1 MATIL
6 HYLILL
12 SIAILP
18 VAGLLLFIYFQ
29 DKYEKEPIKSLLK
42 AFFGGMLAIVFDIV
56 LVTTIEYSI
65 GLIPILSDTVFYDSF
80 LTAAIPEE
88 LCKFLIFM
96 IFIWHDKNFNEY
108 FDGIVYATF
117 IGLGFAC
124 VENIEYVFMYGFG
137 AGVSRALFAVPGH
150 FLFGVLMGYFLSL
163 AKFTPEKRKHY
174 IFLGLLFAM
183 VAHGLYDWLLM
194 FVDRLSYMG
203 SDFAYLVSGIVYQA
217 FLAGDVLLWIFG
229 MKLVRKHQRNSLQ
242 QAEEN
247 AETVESELKQI
258 DWDAGNKY

>member
-1 MATIL
+1 MTFL
-6 HYLILL
+6 SSFILL

-18 VAGLLLFIYFQ
+18 VAGLLIFIYFQ
-29 DKYEKEPIKSLLK
+29 DKYQKEPIKSLLK
-42 AFFGGMLAIVFDIV
+42 AFFGGWLAVVMDIG
-56 LVTTIEYSI
+56 LVTTINYSI
-65 GLIPILSDTVFYDSF
+65 GLLPLLSDTVFYDSF

-96 IFIWHDKNFNEY
+96 IFIWRDKNFDEY

-117 IGLGFAC
+117 ISLGFAC

-163 AKFTPEKRKHY
+163 AKFTPEKRKKY
-174 IFLGLLFAM
+174 IFLGLLFAII
-183 VAHGLYDWLLM
+183 AHGLYDWLLM
-194 FVDRLSYMG
+194 FVDRLSSIG
-203 SDFAYLVSGIVYQA
+203 SDFAYVVSGIVYQA

-247 AETVESELKQI
+247 AETVESEFKQI

>member
-1 MATIL
+1 MTL
-6 HYLILL
+6 LSYLILL

-18 VAGLLLFIYFQ
+18 VAGLLIFIYFQ
-29 DKYEKEPIKSLLK
+29 DKYQKEPIKSLLK
-42 AFFGGMLAIVFDIV
+42 AFFGGWLAVLMDIG

-65 GLIPILSDTVFYDSF
+65 GLFPILPETVFYDSF

-96 IFIWHDKNFNEY
+96 IFIWRDKNFDEY

-124 VENIEYVFMYGFG
+124 IENIEYVFMYGFG

-163 AKFTPEKRKHY
+163 AKFTPEKRKKY
-174 IFLGLLFAM
+174 IFLGLLFAII
-183 VAHGLYDWLLM
+183 AHGLYDWLLM
-194 FVDRLSYMG
+194 FVDRLSSMG
-203 SDFAYLVSGIVYQA
+203 SDFAYVVSGIVYQA

-229 MKLVRKHQRNSLQ
+229 MKLVRKHQRNSRQ
-242 QAEEN
+242 QAEETVD
-247 AETVESELKQI
+247 TVESEYKQI
-258 DWDAGNKY
+258 DWNAGNNY

>member
-1 MATIL
+1 MTFL
-6 HYLILL
+6 SSFILL

-18 VAGLLLFIYFQ
+18 VAGLLIFIYFQ
-29 DKYEKEPIKSLLK
+29 DKYQKEPIKSLLK
-42 AFFGGMLAIVFDIV
+42 AFFGGWLAVVMDIG
-56 LVTTIEYSI
+56 LVTTINYSM
-65 GLIPILSDTVFYDSF
+65 GLLPLLSDTVFYDSF

-96 IFIWHDKNFNEY
+96 IFIWRDKNFDEY

-117 IGLGFAC
+117 ISLGFAC

-163 AKFTPEKRKHY
+163 AKFTPEKRKKY
-174 IFLGLLFAM
+174 IFLGLLFAII
-183 VAHGLYDWLLM
+183 AHGLYDWLLM
-194 FVDRLSYMG
+194 FVDRLSNIG
-203 SDFAYLVSGIVYQA
+203 SDFAYVVSGIVYQA

-242 QAEEN
+242 QAEGN
-247 AETVESELKQI
+247 AETVESEFKQI

>member
-1 MATIL
+1 MTL
-6 HYLILL
+6 LSYLILL
-12 SIAILP
+12 RIAILP
-18 VAGLLLFIYFQ
+18 VAGLLIFIYFQ
-29 DKYEKEPIKSLLK
+29 DKYQKEPIKSLLK
-42 AFFGGMLAIVFDIV
+42 AFFGGWLAVLMDIG

-65 GLIPILSDTVFYDSF
+65 GLFPILPDTVFYDSF

-96 IFIWHDKNFNEY
+96 IFIWRDKNFDEY

-124 VENIEYVFMYGFG
+124 IENIEYVFMYGFG

-163 AKFTPEKRKHY
+163 AKFTTAKRKKY
-174 IFLGLLFAM
+174 IFLGLLFAII
-183 VAHGLYDWLLM
+183 AHGLYDWLLM
-194 FVDRLSYMG
+194 FVDRLSSMG
-203 SDFAYLVSGIVYQA
+203 SDFAYVVSGIVYQA

-229 MKLVRKHQRNSLQ
+229 MKLVRKHQRNSRQ

-247 AETVESELKQI
+247 IETVENEFKQI

>member
-1 MATIL
+1 MTL
-6 HYLILL
+6 LSYLILL

-18 VAGLLLFIYFQ
+18 VAGLLIFIYFQ
-29 DKYEKEPIKSLLK
+29 DKYQKEPIKSLLK
-42 AFFGGMLAIVFDIV
+42 AFFGGWLAVLMDIG

-65 GLIPILSDTVFYDSF
+65 GLFPILPDTVFYDSF

-96 IFIWHDKNFNEY
+96 IFIWRDKKFDEY

-124 VENIEYVFMYGFG
+124 IENIEYVFMYGFG

-163 AKFTPEKRKHY
+163 AKFTPEKRKKY
-174 IFLGLLFAM
+174 IFLGLLFAII
-183 VAHGLYDWLLM
+183 AHGLYDWLLM
-194 FVDRLSYMG
+194 FVDRLSSMG
-203 SDFAYLVSGIVYQA
+203 SDFAYVVSGIVYQA

-229 MKLVRKHQRNSLQ
+229 MKLVRKHQRNSRQ

-247 AETVESELKQI
+247 IETVENEFKQI

>member
-1 MATIL
+1 MTL
-6 HYLILL
+6 LSYLILL

-18 VAGLLLFIYFQ
+18 VAGLLIFIYFQ
-29 DKYEKEPIKSLLK
+29 DKYQKEPIKSLLK
-42 AFFGGMLAIVFDIV
+42 AFFGGWLAVVMDIG

-65 GLIPILSDTVFYDSF
+65 GLFPILPDTVFYDSF

-96 IFIWHDKNFNEY
+96 IFIWRDKNFDEY

-163 AKFTPEKRKHY
+163 AKFTTEKRKKY
-174 IFLGLLFAM
+174 IFLGLLFAII
-183 VAHGLYDWLLM
+183 AHGLYDWLLM
-194 FVDRLSYMG
+194 FVDRLSSIG
-203 SDFAYLVSGIVYQA
+203 SDFAYVVSGIVYQA
-217 FLAGDVLLWIFG
+217 FLAGVVLLWIFG
-229 MKLVRKHQRNSLQ
+229 MKLVRKHQRNSRQ

-247 AETVESELKQI
+247 IENVENEFKQI

>member
-1 MATIL
+1 MTL
-6 HYLILL
+6 LSYLILL

-18 VAGLLLFIYFQ
+18 VAGLLIFIYFQ
-29 DKYEKEPIKSLLK
+29 DKYQKEPIKSLLK
-42 AFFGGMLAIVFDIV
+42 AFFGGWLAVLMDIG

-65 GLIPILSDTVFYDSF
+65 GLFPILPDTVFYDSF

-96 IFIWHDKNFNEY
+96 IFIWRDKNFDEY

-124 VENIEYVFMYGFG
+124 IENIEYVFMYGFG

-163 AKFTPEKRKHY
+163 AKFIPEKRKKY
-174 IFLGLLFAM
+174 IFLGLLFAII
-183 VAHGLYDWLLM
+183 AHGLYDWLLM
-194 FVDRLSYMG
+194 FVDRLSNIG

-229 MKLVRKHQRNSLQ
+229 MKLVRKHQRNSRQ
-242 QAEEN
+242 QAEETVD
-247 AETVESELKQI
+247 TVESEYKQI
-258 DWDAGNKY
+258 DWNAGNNY

>member
-1 MATIL
+1 MTL
-6 HYLILL
+6 LSYLILL

-18 VAGLLLFIYFQ
+18 VAGLLIFIYFQ
-29 DKYEKEPIKSLLK
+29 DKYQKEPIKSLLK
-42 AFFGGMLAIVFDIV
+42 AFFGGWLAVVMDIG

-65 GLIPILSDTVFYDSF
+65 GLFPILPDTVFYDSF

-96 IFIWHDKNFNEY
+96 IFIWRDKNFDEY

-124 VENIEYVFMYGFG
+124 IENIEYVFMYGFG

-163 AKFTPEKRKHY
+163 AKFTTEKRKKY
-174 IFLGLLFAM
+174 IFLGLLFAII
-183 VAHGLYDWLLM
+183 AHGLYDWLLM
-194 FVDRLSYMG
+194 FVDRLSSMG
-203 SDFAYLVSGIVYQA
+203 SDFAYVVSGIVYQA
-217 FLAGDVLLWIFG
+217 FLADDVLLWIFG
-229 MKLVRKHQRNSLQ
+229 MKLVRKHQRNSRQ

-247 AETVESELKQI
+247 IETVENEFKQI

>member
-1 MATIL
+1 MTFL
-6 HYLILL
+6 SSFILL

-18 VAGLLLFIYFQ
+18 VAGLLIFIYFQ
-29 DKYEKEPIKSLLK
+29 DKYQKEPIKSLLK
-42 AFFGGMLAIVFDIV
+42 AFFGGWLAVVMDIG
-56 LVTTIEYSI
+56 LVTTINYSI
-65 GLIPILSDTVFYDSF
+65 GLLPLLSDTVFYDSF

-88 LCKFLIFM
+88 MCKFLIFM
-96 IFIWHDKNFNEY
+96 IFIWRDKNFDEY

-117 IGLGFAC
+117 ISLGFAC

-163 AKFTPEKRKHY
+163 AKFTPEKRKKY
-174 IFLGLLFAM
+174 IFLGLLFAII
-183 VAHGLYDWLLM
+183 AHGLYDWLLM
-194 FVDRLSYMG
+194 FVDRLSNIG
-203 SDFAYLVSGIVYQA
+203 SDFAYVVSGIVYQA

-247 AETVESELKQI
+247 AETVESEFKQI

>member
-1 MATIL
+1 MTL
-6 HYLILL
+6 LSYLILL

-18 VAGLLLFIYFQ
+18 VGGLLIFIYFQ
-29 DKYEKEPIKSLLK
+29 DKYQKEPIKSLLK
-42 AFFGGMLAIVFDIV
+42 AFFGGWLAVVMDIG
-56 LVTTIEYSI
+56 LVTTINYSI
-65 GLIPILSDTVFYDSF
+65 GLLPLLSDTVFYDSF

-88 LCKFLIFM
+88 MCKFLIFM
-96 IFIWHDKNFNEY
+96 IFIWRDKNFDEY

-163 AKFTPEKRKHY
+163 AKFTPEKRKKY
-174 IFLGLLFAM
+174 IFLGLLFAII
-183 VAHGLYDWLLM
+183 AHGLYDWLLM
-194 FVDRLSYMG
+194 FVDRLSSIG
-203 SDFAYLVSGIVYQA
+203 SDFAYVVSGIVYQA

-247 AETVESELKQI
+247 AETVESEFKQI

>member
-1 MATIL
+1 MTL
-6 HYLILL
+6 LSYLILL

-18 VAGLLLFIYFQ
+18 VAGLLIFIYFQ
-29 DKYEKEPIKSLLK
+29 DKYQKEPIKSLLK
-42 AFFGGMLAIVFDIV
+42 AFFGGWLAVVMDIG

-65 GLIPILSDTVFYDSF
+65 GLFPILPDTVFYDSF

-96 IFIWHDKNFNEY
+96 IFIWRDKNFDEY

-124 VENIEYVFMYGFG
+124 IENIEYVFMYGFG

-163 AKFTPEKRKHY
+163 AKFTTEKRKKY
-174 IFLGLLFAM
+174 IFLGLLFAII
-183 VAHGLYDWLLM
+183 AHGLYDWLLM
-194 FVDRLSYMG
+194 FVDRLSSMG
-203 SDFAYLVSGIVYQA
+203 SDFAYVVSGIVYQA

-229 MKLVRKHQRNSLQ
+229 MKLVRKHQRNSRQ

-247 AETVESELKQI
+247 IETVENEFKQI
-258 DWDAGNKY
+258 DWDASNKY

>member
-1 MATIL
+1 MTL
-6 HYLILL
+6 LSYLILL

-18 VAGLLLFIYFQ
+18 VAGLLIFIYFQ
-29 DKYEKEPIKSLLK
+29 DKYQKEPIKSLLK
-42 AFFGGMLAIVFDIV
+42 AFFGGWLAVVMDIG

-65 GLIPILSDTVFYDSF
+65 GLFPILPDTVFYDSF

-96 IFIWHDKNFNEY
+96 IFIWRDKNFDEY

-124 VENIEYVFMYGFG
+124 IENIEYVFMYGFG

-163 AKFTPEKRKHY
+163 AKLKKEKRKKY
-174 IFLGLLFAM
+174 IFLGLLFAII
-183 VAHGLYDWLLM
+183 AHGLYDWLLM
-194 FVDRLSYMG
+194 FVERLSSMG
-203 SDFAYLVSGIVYQA
+203 SDFAYVVSGIVYQA

-229 MKLVRKHQRNSLQ
+229 MKLVRKHQRNSRQ

-247 AETVESELKQI
+247 IETVENEFKQI
-258 DWDAGNKY
+258 DWDASNKY

>member
-1 MATIL
+1 MTL
-6 HYLILL
+6 LSYLILL

-18 VAGLLLFIYFQ
+18 VAGLLIFIYFQ
-29 DKYEKEPIKSLLK
+29 DKYQKEPIKSLLK
-42 AFFGGMLAIVFDIV
+42 AFFGGWLAVLMDIG

-65 GLIPILSDTVFYDSF
+65 GLFPILPDTVFYDSF

-96 IFIWHDKNFNEY
+96 IFIWRDKNFDEY

-163 AKFTPEKRKHY
+163 AKFTPEKRKKY
-174 IFLGLLFAM
+174 IFLCLLFAII
-183 VAHGLYDWLLM
+183 AHGLYDWLLM
-194 FVDRLSYMG
+194 FVERLSSMG
-203 SDFAYLVSGIVYQA
+203 SDFAYVVSGIVYQA

-229 MKLVRKHQRNSLQ
+229 MKLVRKHQWNSRQ
-242 QAEEN
+242 QAEETVD
-247 AETVESELKQI
+247 TVESEYKQI
-258 DWDAGNKY
+258 DWNAGNNY

>member
-1 MATIL
+1 MTL
-6 HYLILL
+6 LSYLILL

-18 VAGLLLFIYFQ
+18 VAGLLIFIYFQ
-29 DKYEKEPIKSLLK
+29 DKYQKEPIKSLLK
-42 AFFGGMLAIVFDIV
+42 AFFGGWLAVVMDIG

-65 GLIPILSDTVFYDSF
+65 GLFPLLPDTVFYDSF

-96 IFIWHDKNFNEY
+96 IFIWRDKNFDEY

-124 VENIEYVFMYGFG
+124 IENIEYVFMYGFG

-163 AKFTPEKRKHY
+163 AKFTPEKRKKY
-174 IFLGLLFAM
+174 IFLGLLFAII
-183 VAHGLYDWLLM
+183 AHGLYDWLLM
-194 FVDRLSYMG
+194 FVDRLSSMG
-203 SDFAYLVSGIVYQA
+203 SDFAYVVSGIVYQA

-229 MKLVRKHQRNSLQ
+229 MKLVRKHQQNSRQ

-247 AETVESELKQI
+247 IETVENEFKQI

>member
-1 MATIL
+1 ML
-6 HYLILL
+6 YYLILFG
-12 SIAILP
+12 IAILP
-18 VAGLLLFIYFQ
+18 VIILMIFIYRQ
-29 DKYEKEPIKSLLK
+29 DKYQKEPIKSLLK
-42 AFFGGMLAIVFDIV
+42 AFFGGWLAVLMDIG

-65 GLIPILSDTVFYDSF
+65 GLFPILPDTVFYDSF

-96 IFIWHDKNFNEY
+96 IFIWRDKNFDEY

-124 VENIEYVFMYGFG
+124 IENIEYVFMYGFG

-163 AKFTPEKRKHY
+163 AKFTPEKRKKY
-174 IFLGLLFAM
+174 IFLGLLFAII
-183 VAHGLYDWLLM
+183 AHGLYDWLLM
-194 FVDRLSYMG
+194 FVERLSSMG
-203 SDFAYLVSGIVYQA
+203 SDFAYVVSGIVYQA

-229 MKLVRKHQRNSLQ
+229 MKLVRKHQRNSRQ
-242 QAEEN
+242 QAEETVD
-247 AETVESELKQI
+247 TVENEYKQI
-258 DWDAGNKY
+258 DWNAGNNY

>member
-1 MATIL
+1 MTL
-6 HYLILL
+6 LSYLILL

-18 VAGLLLFIYFQ
+18 VAGLLIFIYFQ
-29 DKYEKEPIKSLLK
+29 DKYQKEPIKSLLK
-42 AFFGGMLAIVFDIV
+42 AFFGGWLAVLMDIG

-65 GLIPILSDTVFYDSF
+65 GLFPILPDTVFYDSF

-96 IFIWHDKNFNEY
+96 IFIWRDKNFDEY

-124 VENIEYVFMYGFG
+124 IENIEYVFMYGFG

-163 AKFTPEKRKHY
+163 AKFTPEKRKKY
-174 IFLGLLFAM
+174 IFLGLLFAII
-183 VAHGLYDWLLM
+183 AHGLYDWLLM
-194 FVDRLSYMG
+194 FVDRLSSIG
-203 SDFAYLVSGIVYQA
+203 SDFAYLVSGIVYQT

-229 MKLVRKHQRNSLQ
+229 MKLVRKHQRNSRQ

-247 AETVESELKQI
+247 IETVENEFKQI

>member
-1 MATIL
+1 MTL
-6 HYLILL
+6 LSYLILL

-18 VAGLLLFIYFQ
+18 VAGLLIFIYFQ
-29 DKYEKEPIKSLLK
+29 DKYQKEPIKSLLK
-42 AFFGGMLAIVFDIV
+42 AFFGGWLAVVMDIG

-65 GLIPILSDTVFYDSF
+65 GLFPILPDTVFYDSF

-96 IFIWHDKNFNEY
+96 IFIWRDKNFDEY

-117 IGLGFAC
+117 ISLGFAC

-163 AKFTPEKRKHY
+163 AKFTPEKRKKY
-174 IFLGLLFAM
+174 IFLGLLFAII
-183 VAHGLYDWLLM
+183 AHGLYDWLLM
-194 FVDRLSYMG
+194 FVDRLSNIG
-203 SDFAYLVSGIVYQA
+203 SDFAYVVSGIVYQA

-229 MKLVRKHQRNSLQ
+229 MKLVRKHQRNSFQ

-247 AETVESELKQI
+247 AETVESEFKQI

>member
-1 MATIL
+1 VL
-6 HYLILL
+6 
-12 SIAILP
+12 
-18 VAGLLLFIYFQ
+18 
-29 DKYEKEPIKSLLK
+29 
-42 AFFGGMLAIVFDIV
+42 DIG

-65 GLIPILSDTVFYDSF
+65 GLFPILPDTVFYDSF

-96 IFIWHDKNFNEY
+96 IFIWRDKNFDEY

-163 AKFTPEKRKHY
+163 AKFTPEKRKKY
-174 IFLGLLFAM
+174 IFLGLLFAII
-183 VAHGLYDWLLM
+183 AHGLYDWLLM
-194 FVDRLSYMG
+194 FVDRLSSMG
-203 SDFAYLVSGIVYQA
+203 SDFAYVVSGIVYQA

-229 MKLVRKHQRNSLQ
+229 MKLVRKHQRNSRQ
-242 QAEEN
+242 QAEETVD
-247 AETVESELKQI
+247 TVESEYKQI
-258 DWDAGNKY
+258 DWNAGNKY

>member
-229 MKLVRKHQRNSLQ
+229 MKLVRKHQRNTLQ
-242 QAEEN
+242 QTEEN
-247 AETVESELKQI
+247 AETVESEFKQI
-258 DWDAGNKY
+258 DRNAENK

>member
-1 MATIL
+1 MTL
-6 HYLILL
+6 LSYLILL

-18 VAGLLLFIYFQ
+18 VAGLLIFIYFQ
-29 DKYEKEPIKSLLK
+29 DKYQKEPIKSLLK
-42 AFFGGMLAIVFDIV
+42 AFFGGWLAVLMDIG

-65 GLIPILSDTVFYDSF
+65 GLFPILPDTVFYDSF

-96 IFIWHDKNFNEY
+96 IFIWRDKNFDEY

-124 VENIEYVFMYGFG
+124 VENIEYVFKYGFG

-163 AKFTPEKRKHY
+163 AKFTPEKRKKY
-174 IFLGLLFAM
+174 IFLGLLFAII
-183 VAHGLYDWLLM
+183 AHGLYDWLLM
-194 FVDRLSYMG
+194 FVDRLSSIG
-203 SDFAYLVSGIVYQA
+203 SDFAYVVSGIVYQA

-229 MKLVRKHQRNSLQ
+229 MKLVRKHQRNSRQ

-247 AETVESELKQI
+247 IETVENEFKQI

>member
-1 MATIL
+1 MTL
-6 HYLILL
+6 LSYLILL

-18 VAGLLLFIYFQ
+18 VAGLLIFIYFQ
-29 DKYEKEPIKSLLK
+29 DKYQKEPIKSLLK
-42 AFFGGMLAIVFDIV
+42 AFFGGWLAVVMDIG

-65 GLIPILSDTVFYDSF
+65 GLFPILPDTVFYDSF

-96 IFIWHDKNFNEY
+96 IFIWRDKNFDEY

-117 IGLGFAC
+117 IGVGFAC
-124 VENIEYVFMYGFG
+124 IEKIEYVFMYGFG

-163 AKFTPEKRKHY
+163 AKFTPEKRKKY
-174 IFLGLLFAM
+174 IFLGLLFAII
-183 VAHGLYDWLLM
+183 AHGLYDWLLM
-194 FVDRLSYMG
+194 FVDRLSSMG
-203 SDFAYLVSGIVYQA
+203 SDFAYVVSGIVYQA

-229 MKLVRKHQRNSLQ
+229 MKLVRKHQRNSRQ

-247 AETVESELKQI
+247 IETVENEFKQI

>member
-1 MATIL
+1 MTL
-6 HYLILL
+6 LSYLILL

-18 VAGLLLFIYFQ
+18 VAGLLIFIYFQ
-29 DKYEKEPIKSLLK
+29 DKYQKEPIKSLLK
-42 AFFGGMLAIVFDIV
+42 AFFGGMLAVVIDIV
-56 LVTTIEYSI
+56 LVTSIEFTI

-96 IFIWHDKNFNEY
+96 IFIWRDKNFDEY

-124 VENIEYVFMYGFG
+124 VENIEYVFEYGFG
-137 AGVSRALFAVPGH
+137 TGVSRALFAVPGH

-163 AKFTPEKRKHY
+163 AKFTPEKRKKY
-174 IFLGLLFAM
+174 IFLGLLFASI
-183 VAHGLYDWLLM
+183 AHGLYDWLLM
-194 FVDRLSYMG
+194 FVERLSNMG

-217 FLAGDVLLWIFG
+217 FLGGDVLLWIFG

-247 AETVESELKQI
+247 VETVESEFKQI

>member
-1 MATIL
+1 MTL
-6 HYLILL
+6 LSYLILL

-18 VAGLLLFIYFQ
+18 VAGLLIFIYFQ
-29 DKYEKEPIKSLLK
+29 DKYQKEPIKSLLK
-42 AFFGGMLAIVFDIV
+42 AFFGGWLAVLMDIG

-65 GLIPILSDTVFYDSF
+65 GLFPILPDTVFYDSF

-96 IFIWHDKNFNEY
+96 IFIWRDKNFDEY

-124 VENIEYVFMYGFG
+124 IENIEYVFMYGFG

-163 AKFTPEKRKHY
+163 AKFTPEKRKKY
-174 IFLGLLFAM
+174 IFLGLLFAII
-183 VAHGLYDWLLM
+183 AHGLYDWLLM
-194 FVDRLSYMG
+194 FVDRLSSMG
-203 SDFAYLVSGIVYQA
+203 SDFAYVVSGIVYQA

-229 MKLVRKHQRNSLQ
+229 MKLVRKHQRNSRQ
-242 QAEEN
+242 QAEETVD
-247 AETVESELKQI
+247 TVESEYKQI
-258 DWDAGNKY
+258 DWNAGNNY

>member
-1 MATIL
+1 MTL
-6 HYLILL
+6 LSYLILL

-18 VAGLLLFIYFQ
+18 VAGLLIFIYFQ
-29 DKYEKEPIKSLLK
+29 DKYQKEPIKSLLK
-42 AFFGGMLAIVFDIV
+42 AFFGGWLAVVMDIG

-65 GLIPILSDTVFYDSF
+65 GLFPILPDTVFYDSF

-96 IFIWHDKNFNEY
+96 IFIWRDKNFDEY

-124 VENIEYVFMYGFG
+124 IENIEYVFKYGFG

-163 AKFTPEKRKHY
+163 AKFTTEKRKKY
-174 IFLGLLFAM
+174 IFLGLLFAII
-183 VAHGLYDWLLM
+183 AHGLYDWLLM
-194 FVDRLSYMG
+194 FVDRLSSIG

-229 MKLVRKHQRNSLQ
+229 MKLVRKHQRNSRQ
-242 QAEEN
+242 QAEETVD
-247 AETVESELKQI
+247 TVESEYKQI
-258 DWDAGNKY
+258 DWNAGNNY

>member
-1 MATIL
+1 MTL
-6 HYLILL
+6 LSYLILL

-18 VAGLLLFIYFQ
+18 VAGLLIFIYFQ
-29 DKYEKEPIKSLLK
+29 DKYQKEPIKSLLK
-42 AFFGGMLAIVFDIV
+42 AFFGGWLAVVMDIG
-56 LVTTIEYSI
+56 LVTTIDYSI
-65 GLIPILSDTVFYDSF
+65 GLFPILPNTVFYDSF

-96 IFIWHDKNFNEY
+96 IFIWRDKNFDEY
-108 FDGIVYATF
+108 FDGIVYASF

-137 AGVSRALFAVPGH
+137 TGVSRALFAVPGH

-163 AKFTPEKRKHY
+163 AKFTPEKRKKY
-174 IFLGLLFAM
+174 IFLGLLIAII
-183 VAHGLYDWLLM
+183 AHGLYDWLLM
-194 FVDRLSYMG
+194 FVDRLSNIG

-229 MKLVRKHQRNSLQ
+229 MKLVRKHQRNSRQ
-242 QAEEN
+242 QAEETFEN
-247 AETVESELKQI
+247 EYKQI
-258 DWDAGNKY
+258 DWNAGNNY

>member
-1 MATIL
+1 MTL
-6 HYLILL
+6 LSYLILL

-18 VAGLLLFIYFQ
+18 VAGLLIFIYFQ
-29 DKYEKEPIKSLLK
+29 DKYQKEPIKSLLK
-42 AFFGGMLAIVFDIV
+42 AFFGGWLAVVMDIG

-65 GLIPILSDTVFYDSF
+65 GLFPLLPDTVFYDSF

-96 IFIWHDKNFNEY
+96 IFIWRDKNFDEY
-108 FDGIVYATF
+108 FDGIV
-117 IGLGFAC
+117 
-124 VENIEYVFMYGFG
+124 MYGFG

-163 AKFTPEKRKHY
+163 AKFTPEKRKKY
-174 IFLGLLFAM
+174 IFLGLLFAII
-183 VAHGLYDWLLM
+183 AHGLYDWLLM
-194 FVDRLSYMG
+194 FVDRLSSMG
-203 SDFAYLVSGIVYQA
+203 SDFAYVVSGIVYQA

-229 MKLVRKHQRNSLQ
+229 MKLVRKHQQNSRQ

-247 AETVESELKQI
+247 IETVENEFKQI